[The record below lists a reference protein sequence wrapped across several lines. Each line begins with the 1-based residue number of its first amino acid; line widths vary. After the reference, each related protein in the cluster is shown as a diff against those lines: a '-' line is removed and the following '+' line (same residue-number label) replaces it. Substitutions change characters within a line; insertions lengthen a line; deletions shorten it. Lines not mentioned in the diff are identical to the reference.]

1 LLGGLRMAKEI
12 EIVTEITKVSNA
24 NDTYKIV
31 MSSMGT
37 LEEIER
43 IQSYL
48 LKINKDHKNEQRQD
62 EVK

>member
-1 LLGGLRMAKEI
+1 MLGGLRMAKEI